1 MYRKPA
7 SCKPS
12 PSLNTQST
20 KQSVRKTN
28 VKNDRLEERGKI

>member
-1 MYRKPA
+1 MKK
-7 SCKPS
+7 STKKPS